1 MNPVVLSTKE
11 VAAQLG
17 TNQTE
22 VLKLARRDVDPLPLR
37 YLKGKARGGFA
48 LVDELTAW
56 LIRNTCMYKERK
68 DYANKR

>member
-1 MNPVVLSTKE
+1 MNQVVLSTKE

-17 TNQTE
+17 TNQSE
-22 VLKLARRDVDPLPLR
+22 VLKLARRSEDPLPLR
-37 YLKGKARGGFA
+37 YLKGKARGGFT

-56 LIRNTCMYKERK
+56 LIRNTCMYTERK